1 MTYTVPPPGAPP
13 TSRIQRARSDWLVQ
27 PIIIQFTAETLHSF
41 THVTRMRR
49 VPRRLGCGCSDEED
63 GAEGLDHSDPNRER
77 RESCRASEEAEP
89 FLLSPK
95 TPCVTE
101 RTPMK
106 LCRTPV
112 PLSRRPPASPA
123 LRCPTPLRSLRE
135 RRLQNCARSSS
146 SRRLVFE
153 LQSERDGLQTSVTS
167 AHPPKSELKRRR
179 APLIN
184 INPFTLD
191 SLLIQKET
199 SKRNNCKRAYG
210 NDLCEDSSE
219 AEFEE
224 DFIPPSKRKTVVGC
238 HLSRYASEFH
248 ELEQISSGEFGA
260 VFKCV
265 KRLDGCIYAIKRSK
279 KPLAGSVEEQTAL
292 REVYAHAVLG
302 QHPHVVRYYSAW
314 SEDEHMLIQNE
325 FCNGGT
331 LSDLITENERR
342 LKLLS
347 EVRLK
352 DLLLQ
357 VSRGLKYIHS
367 ASLVHM
373 DIKPSSIF
381 ISRRSV
387 IHDIHVDGDGSDAAV
402 MYKIVV
408 RTPMD
413 PHRAGDLGHVTH
425 ASSPRVEEGDS
436 SFLANEILQ
445 EDYGNLPTADIFALA
460 LTVVSASGVKALPK
474 NGEAWHT
481 IRRGHLP
488 YIPQVLSL
496 DFQHLLKLMI
506 HPDPACRPSAS
517 ALTKHPVLL
526 STSKLSVDSLQEQLN
541 AEKFKNALLLKELKE
556 VQLATAAA
564 QENGHNAASCTT
576 GRSCNRLSTHA
587 GKKMTRSLSL
597 TMF

>member
-1 MTYTVPPPGAPP
+1 
-13 TSRIQRARSDWLVQ
+13 
-27 PIIIQFTAETLHSF
+27 
-41 THVTRMRR
+41 MRR
-49 VPRRLGCGCSDEED
+49 VRWRLDCGSSDEEE
-63 GAEGLDHSDPNRER
+63 GAEGLDYSDPNREPC
-77 RESCRASEEAEP
+77 ESCRVSEEAEP

-101 RTPMK
+101 RTPTK

-112 PLSRRPPASPA
+112 TLSQRPPGFPA
-123 LRCPTPLRSLRE
+123 LHCPTPLRSLRE
-135 RRLQNCARSSS
+135 MRPQKSARSSS

-167 AHPPKSELKRRR
+167 AHPPKSKLKRRQ

-184 INPFTLD
+184 INPFTPN
-191 SLLIQKET
+191 SLLVQKET
-199 SKRNNCKRAYG
+199 SKRNNCKRVYG
-210 NDLCEDSSE
+210 NDLSEDSSE
-219 AEFEE
+219 AEFEDE
-224 DFIPPSKRKTVVGC
+224 FILPLKRKTTVGC

-248 ELEQISSGEFGA
+248 ELEQIGSGEFGT

-279 KPLAGSVEEQTAL
+279 KRLAGSVEEQAAL

-381 ISRRSV
+381 ISRRTV
-387 IHDIHVDGDGSDAAV
+387 VHDIHVDGDGTDADV
-402 MYKIVV
+402 IYKI
-408 RTPMD
+408 
-413 PHRAGDLGHVTH
+413 GDLGHVTH
-425 ASSPRVEEGDS
+425 ASSPRVEEGDT

-445 EDYGNLPTADIFALA
+445 EDYGNLPKADIFALA

-474 NGEAWHT
+474 NGEVWHT
-481 IRRGHLP
+481 ICRGQLP
-488 YIPQVLSL
+488 YIPQVLSPE
-496 DFQHLLKLMI
+496 FQHLLKLMI

-517 ALTKHPVLL
+517 ALTKHRVLL
-526 STSKLSVDSLQEQLN
+526 FTSKLSIDSLQEQLK

-564 QENGHNAASCTT
+564 QENAHNAASCTT

>member
-1 MTYTVPPPGAPP
+1 
-13 TSRIQRARSDWLVQ
+13 
-27 PIIIQFTAETLHSF
+27 
-41 THVTRMRR
+41 MRR
-49 VPRRLGCGCSDEED
+49 IRQRLDFGCSDEED
-63 GAEGLDHSDPNRER
+63 GEE
-77 RESCRASEEAEP
+77 ESLTQPVGTAA
-89 FLLSPK
+89 
-95 TPCVTE
+95 T
-101 RTPMK
+101 RTAN
-106 LCRTPV
+106 T
-112 PLSRRPPASPA
+112 
-123 LRCPTPLRSLRE
+123 
-135 RRLQNCARSSS
+135 
-146 SRRLVFE
+146 RLVFE
-153 LQSERDGLQTSVTS
+153 LQSKRGGLQTSATS
-167 AHPPKSELKRRR
+167 ARPLKSELKRRR

-184 INPFTLD
+184 INPFTPD
-191 SLLIQKET
+191 SLLVQKET

-210 NDLCEDSSE
+210 NDLFEDSSE

-224 DFIPPSKRKTVVGC
+224 EFIPPLKRKTVVGC
-238 HLSRYASEFH
+238 YLSRYASEFH
-248 ELEQISSGEFGA
+248 ELEQIGSGEFGA

-331 LSDLITENERR
+331 LSDLITENEKR

-373 DIKPSSIF
+373 DIKPSNIF
-381 ISRRSV
+381 ISRRTV
-387 IHDIHVDGDGSDAAV
+387 GHAIHVDGDGSDADV
-402 MYKIVV
+402 VYKI
-408 RTPMD
+408 
-413 PHRAGDLGHVTH
+413 GDLGHVTH

-436 SFLANEILQ
+436 RFLANEILQ
-445 EDYGNLPTADIFALA
+445 EDYGNLPKADIFALA
-460 LTVVSASGVKALPK
+460 LTAVSASGAKALPK
-474 NGEAWHT
+474 NGEVWHT
-481 IRRGHLP
+481 IRRGQLP
-488 YIPQVLSL
+488 YIPQVISP

-526 STSKLSVDSLQEQLN
+526 STSKLSVDSLQELLN

-556 VQLATAAA
+556 VQLATVAA
-564 QENGHNAASCTT
+564 QENAHDTASCTT
-576 GRSCNRLSTHA
+576 GRSCNRLSVHA

>member
-1 MTYTVPPPGAPP
+1 MEV
-13 TSRIQRARSDWLVQ
+13 TSSAV
-27 PIIIQFTAETLHSF
+27 HSRR
-41 THVTRMRR
+41 TPERMRR
-49 VPRRLGCGCSDEED
+49 VGRRLDRGCSDEED
-63 GAEGLDHSDPNRER
+63 GAEGLDYSEPV
-77 RESCRASEEAEP
+77 RESCRVSGEP
-89 FLLSPK
+89 EPSLLSTE
-95 TPCVTE
+95 TPRVTE
-101 RTPMK
+101 RTP
-106 LCRTPV
+106 TS
-112 PLSRRPPASPA
+112 LSRRPPASPA
-123 LRCPTPLRSLRE
+123 LRRPTRLRSLRE
-135 RRLQNCARSSS
+135 MRPRSCARSSS
-146 SRRLVFE
+146 RRLLFE
-153 LQSERDGLQTSVTS
+153 LQPERGGLQTSVAS

-179 APLIN
+179 APLVN
-184 INPFTLD
+184 INPFTPD
-191 SLLIQKET
+191 SLLAQKET
-199 SKRNNCKRAYG
+199 SKRNNCKRVCG

-224 DFIPPSKRKTVVGC
+224 EFIPPLKRKTVVGR

-248 ELEQISSGEFGA
+248 ELEQIGSGEFGA

-331 LSDLITENERR
+331 LSDLITENGRR

-373 DIKPSSIF
+373 DIKPSNIF
-381 ISRRSV
+381 ISRRTAV
-387 IHDIHVDGDGSDAAV
+387 HDINVEGDGSDADV
-402 MYKIVV
+402 MYKI
-408 RTPMD
+408 
-413 PHRAGDLGHVTH
+413 GDLGHVTH

-436 SFLANEILQ
+436 RFLANEILQ
-445 EDYGNLPTADIFALA
+445 EDYGSLPKADIFALA
-460 LTVVSASGVKALPK
+460 LTVVSASGVQALPK
-474 NGEAWHT
+474 NGEVWHT
-481 IRRGHLP
+481 IRRGQLP
-488 YIPQVLSL
+488 YIPQVLSP

-517 ALTKHPVLL
+517 TLTKHPVLL
-526 STSKLSVDSLQEQLN
+526 STSKLSADSLQDQLN

-564 QENGHNAASCTT
+564 QENAHNAASCTT
-576 GRSCNRLSTHA
+576 GCSCNRVSTHA